1 MSECLQ
7 WLMETGTDDRYLG
20 NIFCIVFKNLQFPN
34 TS

>member
-20 NIFCIVFKNLQFPN
+20 NILCIVFKNLQFPN